1 MLNTQKFSYVNIDQE
16 ELSQELIAKG
26 KYYANVVHWTLI
38 FSLPI
43 FWLLDYIFL
52 PEYWD
57 NLLFIRLIFAILTY
71 VIYVWGSKKKWPYYL
86 TVVVFGGLN
95 MALHAGICAIV
106 SVNHML
112 PYFLLFSVVVLLF
125 NITVLWPPRYSLILS
140 GVAFLALIL
149 FFKLFNRYDGYDS
162 LVANGGGVF
171 FVMVSFSCLIAF
183 NRYELFKRETARN
196 ILIEE
201 ANNQLIEQS
210 EKINDQHHVIE
221 DVNRKLQKLSDYR
234 YNTLNMMLHD
244 FRNFTGSIQMSLDL
258 LKNTNG
264 NLTLEQKEI
273 LGYIGV
279 GNEKLKYL
287 SEKMATSADT
297 DNAHVAYNLADI
309 NLGEEVEN
317 ATITLANAAQMK
329 QISLLLNIDPSPL
342 MLRLDKVFLEQVLS
356 KLFANAIRYAQT
368 GSVIAIYT
376 HKKDDHAVLE
386 VTNKGKLIGI
396 EKLNQLFNNLDNL
409 NQSQQT
415 ATQSALGFSMAKKL
429 TEQMGGKLTYNSE
442 MSTGN
447 FYRLEF
453 NLIK

>member
-1 MLNTQKFSYVNIDQE
+1 MLNNLKFSYVNIDQD
-16 ELSQELIAKG
+16 ELSLELNVKG

-52 PEYWD
+52 PSDWD
-57 NLLFIRLIFAILTY
+57 NLLFIRLIVAILTY
-71 VIYVWGSKKKWPYYL
+71 IIYVLGSKKAWPYYI
-86 TVVVFGGLN
+86 TVTVFGGLN
-95 MALHAGICAIV
+95 MLVNAGICAMV
-106 SVNHML
+106 SLNHML
-112 PYFLLFSVVVLLF
+112 PYFLLFSVVILLF
-125 NITVLWPPRYSLILS
+125 NITVLWPPRYSLIQCS
-140 GVAFLALIL
+140 IAFGALIL
-149 FFKLFNRYDGYDS
+149 FFKIFNRYDGYDS

-171 FVMVSFSCLIAF
+171 FVLACFSCLISF

-196 ILIEE
+196 MLIEE
-201 ANNQLIEQS
+201 ANNRLIEQS

-264 NLTLEQKEI
+264 NLTPEQKEI
-273 LGYIGV
+273 LGYVGV

-287 SEKMATSADT
+287 SEKMATSTDS
-297 DNAHVAYNLADI
+297 DNAQVAYNLADI
-309 NLGEEVEN
+309 NLGQEVEN
-317 ATITLANAAQMK
+317 ATIILADAAQMK

-342 MLRLDKVFLEQVLS
+342 MLKLDKVFLEQVLS

-368 GSVIAIYT
+368 GSVLAIYT
-376 HKKDDHAVLE
+376 HKKADKAVLE
-386 VTNKGKLIGI
+386 ITNKGRLIGM
-396 EKLNQLFNNLDNL
+396 EKMDQLFNKLETL

-415 ATQSALGFSMAKKL
+415 ATQSALGFSVAKSL
-429 TEQMGGKLTYNSE
+429 AEQMGGKLTYNSE
-442 MSTGN
+442 ESTGN

-453 NLIK
+453 NLTK